1 MRSHGEPWE
10 RGKYK
15 NAMNIPRLLI
25 IIGILF
31 VLVGLAWPWIQK
43 LGLGR
48 LPGDIVYEKDNVRFY
63 FPIVTSIIISLVLT
77 LIFWLFRK

>member
-1 MRSHGEPWE
+1 
-10 RGKYK
+10 
-15 NAMNIPRLLI
+15 MNISRLLI
-25 IIGILF
+25 IIGI
-31 VLVGLAWPWIQK
+31 VLVILGLAWPLIQK

-77 LIFWLFRK
+77 LIFWLFKK